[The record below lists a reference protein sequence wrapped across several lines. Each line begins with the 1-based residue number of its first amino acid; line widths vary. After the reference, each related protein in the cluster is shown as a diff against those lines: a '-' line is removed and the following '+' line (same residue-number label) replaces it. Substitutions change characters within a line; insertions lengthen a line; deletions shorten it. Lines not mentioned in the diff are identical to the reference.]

1 MILDL
6 VLQLSSLLAA
16 LIVLAGGFVRGYTGF
31 GSGLVMTPLFAILW
45 GPVDAV
51 AVTTGLGLLATLQL
65 TAPAARLANWQDV
78 IPMLVAAILLV
89 PLGAALLVSLDP
101 ELVKKIIAVLVMMMA
116 LISIRGW
123 TYRGPRGVVP
133 SMISGAISGFING
146 ISAVGGPAMVLY
158 FLAIPETVRVQRAN
172 IIIVMGFTNASLL
185 ASLLVAGAVTTQVFI
200 NLGLLAM
207 PSFVAVWLGARLFTV
222 LPMRHFR
229 LIVLWFL
236 VAVSAIILVA

>member
-1 MILDL
+1 MIPDL
-6 VLQLSSLLAA
+6 VLQLSSLLAV
-16 LIVLAGGFVRGYTGF
+16 LITFAGGFVRGYTGF

-51 AVTTGLGLLATLQL
+51 AITTGVGLLATLQL
-65 TAPAARLANWQDV
+65 AAPAARLANWKDV
-78 IPMLVAAILLV
+78 IPMLVTTILLV
-89 PLGAALLVSLDP
+89 PFGAALLVSLDP
-101 ELVKKIIAVLVMMMA
+101 ELVKKIIAVLVMLMA

-146 ISAVGGPAMVLY
+146 ISSVGGPAMVLY

-172 IIIVMGFTNASLL
+172 IIIVMSFTGACLL
-185 ASLLVAGAVTTQVFI
+185 ASLLVAGVVTATVFI
-200 NLGLLAM
+200 YIGMLAI
-207 PSFVAVWLGARLFTV
+207 PSFAAGWLGARLFSV

-229 LIVLWFL
+229 LVVLWFL